1 MAPLNQEE
9 KDALVS
15 RVTQELSG
23 TPYACSSL
31 TQLTNGTT
39 NFVFRGELV
48 KPIPADNGE
57 SGSGSG
63 STATTVI
70 IKHSTEFAA
79 ANKDFLIDASRAV
92 CVFFHS
98 FTPLWSASRIAYK
111 GGLINISLSIVVL

>member
-9 KDALVS
+9 KDAIFSKVL
-15 RVTQELSG
+15 QGLSG

-48 KPIPADNGE
+48 KPIPTDN
-57 SGSGSG
+57 GSG

-70 IKHSTEFAA
+70 IKHSAEFAA
-79 ANKDFLIDASRAV
+79 LNKDLPIDASRVV
-92 CVFFHS
+92 CTSRAPRYVALTHS
-98 FTPLWSASRIAYK
+98 LKARE
-111 GGLINISLSIVVL
+111 G